1 MPYRRAYLIGWC
13 IAPLYSQ
20 LHISY
25 GWWPWWGRSSVE
37 LKGIHYIDIQLN
49 LNLKPSQASFLPSLK
64 PYQPSLIPNQPTWSP
79 IRPMKPVQ
87 LYQTQNPFLQVWNPC
102 ALKVFVSSW
111 LGLYNPFQTN
121 LICFL
126 SPNSTSSDLSP
137 QTSQTQNQLSYTPNH
152 SSENLSQPHQTF
164 SLSSKAPKLLHHEG
178 LNTNQVSSNTISPVW
193 PQFSSFYHSCNPFKP
208 KFCPARQIDGAKF
221 PSILQDL
228 VP

>member
-1 MPYRRAYLIGWC
+1 MSSCRTFFWFPFLQDWNPKGLCLLLTR
-13 IAPLYSQ
+13 PLQALS
-20 LHISY
+20 
-25 GWWPWWGRSSVE
+25 
-37 LKGIHYIDIQLN
+37 DQLN
-49 LNLKPSQASFLPSLK
+49 LLSQPQLNLLRPQSS
-64 PYQPSLIPNQPTWSP
+64 NWS
-79 IRPMKPVQ
+79 
-87 LYQTQNPFLQVWNPC
+87 
-102 ALKVFVSSW
+102 
-111 LGLYNPFQTN
+111 
-121 LICFL
+121 
-126 SPNSTSSDLSP
+126 
-137 QTSQTQNQLSYTPNH
+137 SQTQNQLSYTPNH